1 MRKLSETLILGTPG
15 IDVVWDAIFSLCYI
29 SGYAAGKNSLGL
41 GCENWICVRPQSPN
55 ERVQRVLIQ

>member
-41 GCENWICVRPQSPN
+41 GCEN
-55 ERVQRVLIQ
+55 